1 MDVRLRK
8 LAARQDDLLASWQ
21 LKAMGWTR
29 AMVRH
34 HAEHD
39 GWRRV
44 HAGVFALTQAKLTRH
59 QRWLAATLTSHG
71 TFLSHASAGACY
83 GFRRFDGSFEVV
95 TRRGSGGPRKVGALL
110 VCRSTTLAGYTTTK
124 DCIPITTAERALA
137 DLAPHLD
144 DKALRRAFREAL
156 RLEVTTASQISASL
170 TSRETRRGTA
180 RLRSLATRYG
190 HIPYRRTR
198 SDAEALALEQVHDAG
213 ADPPLVNVR
222 IAGEEA
228 DLVWP
233 SRKLILEIDGPQFH
247 RFPDEDAR
255 KEGRWR
261 EAGYRVRRIGSDA
274 VYDDPRG
281 ASYLYPP

>member
-1 MDVRLRK
+1 MHR
-8 LAARQDDLLASWQ
+8 
-21 LKAMGWTR
+21 
-29 AMVRH
+29 
-34 HAEHD
+34 
-39 GWRRV
+39 
-44 HAGVFALTQAKLTRH
+44 GVYALTQAKLTRR
-59 QRWLAATLTSHG
+59 QRWRAATLTAPG

-95 TRRGSGGPRKVGALL
+95 IREGSGGPRKAGALL
-110 VCRSTTLAGYTTTK
+110 VCRSTTLEGHTTTR
-124 DCIPITTAERALA
+124 DGIPITTAERALA

-156 RLEVTTASQISASL
+156 RLETTTPQKITSITSQK
-170 TSRETRRGTA
+170 TRRSTA
-180 RLRSLATRYG
+180 LLQGLAIRYG

-198 SDAEALALEQVHDAG
+198 SDAEALALEQLRDAG
-213 ADPPLVNVR
+213 ADPPRVNVK

-233 SRKLILEIDGPQFH
+233 ARKLILEIDGPQFH

-261 EAGYRVRRIGSDA
+261 EAGYTVRRIGSDA
-274 VYDDPRG
+274 VYEGPGG